1 LTTLLFLPRFHDAIR
16 SGTKRQTIRRP
27 RLYPI
32 RPGDLLSLRGW
43 SGAPYRSPQVVLRDV
58 VCASVEP
65 IAIGLDDT
73 LSPSIDVARIEVPPD
88 RLDEF
93 ARADGF
99 AAFAD
104 FEAHWSSK
112 RSWFGVFE
120 GVLIRWEAHHA

>member
-1 LTTLLFLPRFHDAIR
+1 VTTLLFLPRFHAPILA
-16 SGTKRQTIRRP
+16 GTKRQTIRGPRKRP
-27 RLYPI
+27 I
-32 RPGDLLSLRGW
+32 KPGDPLSLRGW
-43 SGAPYRSPQVVLRDV
+43 SGSPYRSPQTVLRDV
-58 VCASVEP
+58 VCTSVEP

-73 LSPSIDVARIEVPPD
+73 LSPSIDVAGIEVPPA
-88 RLDEF
+88 RHDEF

-120 GVLIRWEAHHA
+120 GVLIRWEPTP